1 MHVAVA
7 VRLAQE
13 VAVGENGEV
22 AGGVDDG
29 RNDVLLHEEDLISVH
44 AEVIVLFEELES
56 TEGEEE
62 ETREY
67 RAWFES
73 EVMIARGIR

>member
-1 MHVAVA
+1 MA

-62 ETREY
+62 ETRKY

>member
-1 MHVAVA
+1 MA